1 MICAKTHGSGK
12 KTIQTDTRN
21 KTKKRSFMV
30 DYIQNLKKNIKIK
43 DIKQAKTALKNISSR
58 SDHEKLEVL
67 QILALAPDKTAF
79 ELLSFL
85 AEKNQHDPQNHDR
98 LIQLI
103 TDRAH
108 LDSHFILIIL
118 DKTDAPTII
127 NSVPLLKHILIKE
140 TNTKLLNN
148 IIRTAGKIRIEK
160 MVDDIAEFIF
170 YEDIDLKTE
179 AVKALE
185 RIGTSKACE
194 KLVNASKTSK
204 CNQNILDAIEV
215 LADKNLKKMIPGDK
229 LSSDT
234 RADGS
239 LIDIHQLVSNDIEK
253 RFNALAYFSDQGSKA
268 CLSLFKHLENMDI
281 NKNHDLTINILRLV
295 ARTIPAEAING
306 LLNIININNIDNTIK
321 FAAYSALGAFPKLES
336 AASVVQGLSEP
347 AMFVRMAAIKT
358 LDKNLSDFVCSEIKN
373 KIESGTKK
381 GESLAHSILDARAKN
396 IIKFLMISDTFAYIA
411 YNYLQNTA
419 SLQVL
424 DTFIEILVQRKLKF
438 TVKKYMNLRTVK
450 IGQQKSQFVI
460 LSSSDAILDLYSKLI
475 YSCGFAN
482 ICFQH
487 SQDAFENIVSQK
499 PDAIICDL
507 ILNNMT
513 GLEFVRETRRIYANE
528 DVPIILSTLQ
538 KKLDPTQLQ
547 EMSDN
552 FGVNGIY
559 EFPAKP
565 AQIKSLDI

>member
-1 MICAKTHGSGK
+1 MA
-12 KTIQTDTRN
+12 
-21 KTKKRSFMV
+21 
-30 DYIQNLKKNIKIK
+30 DYIQNLKKNIKTK
-43 DIKQAKTALKNISSR
+43 NIKQAKIALKQISSR
-58 SDHEKLEVL
+58 NDHEKLEIL

-85 AEKNQHDPQNHDR
+85 ADRDQHDPQIHDR

-108 LDSHFILIIL
+108 LDSRFVLILL
-118 DKTDAPTII
+118 DNADTTTIMHI
-127 NSVPLLKHILIKE
+127 VPLLKHILTKE
-140 TNTKLLNN
+140 TNTKLLNS
-148 IIRTAGKIRIEK
+148 IIRTAGKIKIKK

-170 YEDIDLKTE
+170 YDDIDLKAE

-185 RIGTSKACE
+185 RIGTPKACE
-194 KLVNASKTSK
+194 KLVTASKTSK
-204 CNQNILDAIEV
+204 CDQNILDTIEV
-215 LADKNLKKMIPGDK
+215 LADKDLKNMVPGDK
-229 LSSDT
+229 LSSDA

-239 LIDIHQLVSNDIEK
+239 LIDMHQLVSNNIEN
-253 RFNALAYFSDQGSKA
+253 RFKALGYFSDQGPKA
-268 CLSLFKHLENMDI
+268 CLSLFKHLETMDL
-281 NKNHDLTINILRLV
+281 NKNHDLTINILRLI

-306 LLNIININNIDNTIK
+306 LFDIINIKNIDNTIK

-336 AASVVQGLSEP
+336 AASVVCGLSEA

-358 LDKNLSDFVCSEIKN
+358 LDKNLSDFVGSEIKN
-373 KIESGTKK
+373 QIESGTKK

-396 IIKFLMISDTFAYIA
+396 IIKFLMISDTFAYMASNHIA
-411 YNYLQNTA
+411 RTA

-424 DTFIEILVQRKLKF
+424 DAFIEILEQRKLKS
-438 TVKKYMNLRTVK
+438 TVKKYMDVRKTK
-450 IGQQKSQFVI
+450 TGQQKTQFIVI
-460 LSSSDAILDLYSKLI
+460 SSSDAILDTYSKLI
-475 YSCGFAN
+475 YSCGFSN
-482 ICFQH
+482 LCFQR

-499 PDAIICDL
+499 PAVIICDL

-513 GLEFVRETRRIYANE
+513 GLEFVRETRQLYTKE

-538 KKLDPTQLQ
+538 KELDTTQLQ

-565 AQIKSLDI
+565 AQIKSWIKS